1 MDIKFVDLKKN
12 YLNIKDEIHNKF
24 NSLFDNCDFINGKSV
39 REFEEHFANYLNIKH
54 FIGCANGTDALEIAV
69 NVLDLNENDEI
80 IVQGNTYI
88 ATCLGPLNNNIKL
101 VLCDIEQ
108 DTQMIDLE
116 KLERKIT
123 EKTKAVIVVHLY
135 GLMPDMD
142 KVMNICEKY
151 NLILIEDCAQAHGAE
166 WKGKKAGTFG
176 QLSCFSFYPGK
187 NLGAYGDAGGIA
199 TNSDDFNEKMR
210 MYINIGCKIKY
221 EHELIGRNSRIDTL
235 QASFLDVKLN
245 YLDTWN
251 NIRRQEAKIYSNNL
265 KNIGDIQ
272 LPVVIDGCTP
282 VFHLYVIRT
291 KYRDELKKYMD
302 SKGVPCLIHYPI
314 SIAETKAMKKYN
326 FDLDDV
332 KNCILNSKEIL
343 SLPMHPDLEIHE
355 INYICDNIKKFFME
369 KNLLKIKDIETTSK
383 DGILHC
389 VNNIIFDTQ
398 RFFYIDSFKNNNFV
412 RGLHANI
419 NFNELMI
426 IINGTVNI
434 KLIDQH
440 KIEETRVLNKGD
452 IFYISQMKWIEFEA
466 LSEDTVI
473 FCLTDKNIN
482 DSISIHNF
490 DDFIN
495 YKI

>member
-12 YLNIKDEIHNKF
+12 YLSIKDEIHAKF
-24 NSLFDNCDFINGKSV
+24 YSLFDKCDFINGKSV
-39 REFEEHFANYLNIKH
+39 TEFEENFAKYLGVKH
-54 FIGCANGTDALEIAV
+54 FVGCANGTDALEIAV
-69 NVLDLNENDEI
+69 NVLDLKQDDEI

-101 VLCDIEQ
+101 VLCDIEK

-116 KLERKIT
+116 QLENKIT
-123 EKTKAVIVVHLY
+123 EKTKAVIIVHLY

-142 KVMNICEKY
+142 KVMSICEKH

-176 QLSCFSFYPGK
+176 KLSCFSFYPGK
-187 NLGAYGDAGGIA
+187 NLGAYGDAGGIG
-199 TNSDDFNEKMR
+199 TNTDELNDRMR
-210 MYINIGCKIKY
+210 IFINIGCKIKY

-245 YLDTWN
+245 HLDIWN
-251 NIRRQEAKIYSNNL
+251 DIRRQEATIYSKNL
-265 KNIGDIQ
+265 KDIGDIQ

-291 KYRDELKKYMD
+291 KHRDELKKYMD

-314 SIAETKAMKKYN
+314 SIGETKAMKKYN
-326 FDLDDV
+326 FNLDDV
-332 KNCILNSKEIL
+332 KNCLINSKEIL

-389 VNNIIFDTQ
+389 VNNLIFDTQ
-398 RFFYIDSFKNNNFV
+398 RFFYIDSFKNNNLV
-412 RGLHANI
+412 RGLHANV

-434 KLIDQH
+434 KITDQN
-440 KIEETRVLNKGD
+440 KNEEMRVLNKGD
-452 IFYISQMKWIEFEA
+452 IFYISNMKWIEFKA
-466 LSEDTVI
+466 STQDTVI
-473 FCLTDKNIN
+473 FCLADKNIS
-482 DSISIHNF
+482 DSVSIHIF
-490 DDFIN
+490 DEFIN
-495 YKI
+495 YKM

>member
-12 YLNIKDEIHNKF
+12 YLSVKDEIHAKF
-24 NSLFDNCDFINGKSV
+24 YSLFDKCDFINGKSV
-39 REFEEHFANYLNIKH
+39 TEFEENFAKYLGLKH

-69 NVLDLNENDEI
+69 NVLDLKEDDEV

-101 VLCDIEQ
+101 VLCDIEK

-116 KLERKIT
+116 KLENKIT

-142 KVMNICEKY
+142 KVMSICEKH
-151 NLILIEDCAQAHGAE
+151 NIILIEDCAQAHGAE

-176 QLSCFSFYPGK
+176 QVSCFSFYPGK
-187 NLGAYGDAGGIA
+187 NLGAYGDGGGIG
-199 TNSDDFNEKMR
+199 TNSDELNDRMR
-210 MYINIGCKIKY
+210 MFINIGCKVKY
-221 EHELIGRNSRIDTL
+221 EHELIGRNSRLDTL

-245 YLDTWN
+245 HLDTWN
-251 NIRRQEAKIYSNNL
+251 DIRRKEADIYSMNL

-272 LPVVIDGCTP
+272 LPVVVDGCTP

-326 FDLDDV
+326 FDLEDV
-332 KNCILNSKEIL
+332 KNCITNSKEIL

-369 KNLLKIKDIETTSK
+369 KNLLKIKDIETASK

-398 RFFYIDSFKNNNFV
+398 RFFYIDSFKNNNLV
-412 RGLHANI
+412 RGLHANV

-434 KLIDQH
+434 KTVDQN
-440 KIEETRVLNKGD
+440 KNEELRVLNKGD
-452 IFYISQMKWIEFEA
+452 VFYISEMKWIVFEA
-466 LSEDTVI
+466 SDKDTVI

-482 DSISIHNF
+482 DSVSIYNF

-495 YKI
+495 YKM